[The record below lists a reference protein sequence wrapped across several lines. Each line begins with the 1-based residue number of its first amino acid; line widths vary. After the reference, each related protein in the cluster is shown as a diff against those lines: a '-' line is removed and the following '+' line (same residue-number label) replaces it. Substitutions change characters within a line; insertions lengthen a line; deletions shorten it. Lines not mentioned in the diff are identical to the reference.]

1 MWRSLGSALALGF
14 LLSSGTAAAAPL
26 TVKSGTIV
34 FTDTLGTFHI
44 SGDGFELS
52 FGWFPDQ
59 LSGIPFGNHCPSG
72 CASGTTIDFGTTSYA
87 FAEISSGVSGTV
99 NGATYAAL
107 FPEGTL
113 TFSGPEFVAPEFR
126 PGLPISPQGVFSF
139 HGNIS
144 VFIDESQ
151 TGPPVFSSAL
161 TGRGIT
167 TVFGFVPSPGA
178 PFVLEPGDDV
188 HYTFDSAIPEPS
200 TLVMFGSGLI
210 GAAVRWRRRRDR
222 RAAY

>member
-1 MWRSLGSALALGF
+1 MSDGRAAIFVSIRWAARAPL
-14 LLSSGTAAAAPL
+14 LLSACGTLAIAYTWPLVLRPASTILGAGAGDNVTFLWNFWWMRAALRRGQDFFECPAIFAPW
-26 TVKSGTIV
+26 VG
-34 FTDTLGTFHI
+34 
-44 SGDGFELS
+44 
-52 FGWFPDQ
+52 
-59 LSGIPFGNHCPSG
+59 
-72 CASGTTIDFGTTSYA
+72 
-87 FAEISSGVSGTV
+87 GTV
-99 NGATYAAL
+99 NGVTYAAL

-113 TFSGPEFVAPEFR
+113 TFSGPTFVAPEFR
-126 PGLPISPQGVFSF
+126 PGLPISPQGPFSF
-139 HGNIS
+139 HGNVS
-144 VFIDESQ
+144 VFTDESQ

-200 TLVMFGSGLI
+200 SLVMFGSGLI

-222 RAAY
+222 RPVC